1 MATPQMTANPY
12 APPRAA
18 VKDVGNPGL
27 ADPADRGTRLGASIL
42 DTVIAGVMVY
52 TPVLVMLVAAPL
64 ATRAAGPESTGIA
77 STMLIIGAV
86 LALVG
91 FGTWAVLTI
100 KYVRANGQSIG
111 KKMLGIKVV
120 RSDGDGA
127 SLGRIFWLRN
137 VLNTLIALVPL
148 YGLVDVLFIFSES
161 RQCLHDRIADT
172 IVVNA

>member
-1 MATPQMTANPY
+1 MATPQMTVNPY

-18 VKDVGNPGL
+18 VKDVGDPAL
-27 ADPADRGTRLGASIL
+27 TRDPADRGTRLGASIL
-42 DTVIAGVMVY
+42 DTVIVGVMVY
-52 TPVLVMLVAAPL
+52 TPLLVTIVAAPL
-64 ATRAAGPESTGIA
+64 AARASAGGSA
-77 STMLIIGAV
+77 GAV
-86 LALVG
+86 LTIGVVLALIGLV
-91 FGTWAVLTI
+91 TWAVLTI

-111 KKMLGIKVV
+111 KKMLGIRVV
-120 RSDGDGA
+120 RSDGSSV

-137 VLNTLIALVPL
+137 LLNTVIALVPL